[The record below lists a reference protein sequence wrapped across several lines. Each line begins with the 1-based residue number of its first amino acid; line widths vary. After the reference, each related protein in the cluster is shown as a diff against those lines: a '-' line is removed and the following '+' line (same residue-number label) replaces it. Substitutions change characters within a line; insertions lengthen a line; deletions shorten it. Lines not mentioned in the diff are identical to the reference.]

1 MKAAARLLLALA
13 CALLLALP
21 ASAQPAGKLPLAFIS
36 SAPDDIGARIAYRVR
51 EQLRRSAAVTLT
63 PDQGAAWLWANF
75 TSVRIDGSA
84 ATAYALVLG
93 LNDGGAW
100 SGSSYWASQVGN
112 CGSDVTDKCAATV
125 LAFIDQSVSAF
136 QAENARR
143 TTLTTSKP

>member
-1 MKAAARLLLALA
+1 MKAAARFLLALA
-13 CALLLALP
+13 CLLLLALP
-21 ASAQPAGKLPLAFIS
+21 VAAQPAGKVPLAFIS
-36 SAPDDIGARIAYRVR
+36 SARDDIGASIASRVR

-63 PDQGAAWLWANF
+63 PDQGAAWLWASF
-75 TSVRIDGSA
+75 MSVRIEGSA

-93 LNDGGAW
+93 INDGSAW
-100 SGSSYWASQVGN
+100 SGASYWASQVGN